1 MKWLSKGFCSSQLC
15 SLTLCLVL
23 AGTLSGCEAYRKC
36 GFSGCSG
43 DATITANVQAQFAR
57 YPPLTAN
64 SVRIQTLNKVVY
76 LTGQVD
82 TDVER
87 LLAVSLANDVDGVTQ
102 VVDSISVDNVSR

>member
-1 MKWLSKGFCSSQLC
+1 MKLLQQILSVALAPI
-15 SLTLCLVL
+15 L
-23 AGTLSGCEAYRKC
+23 AGTLCGCEAYSQC
-36 GFSGCSG
+36 GFSGCPG
-43 DATITANVQAQFAR
+43 DATITANVEAQFAR

-87 LLAVSLANDVDGVTQ
+87 LLAVSVASDVADVSR
-102 VVDSISVDNVSR
+102 VVDSISVENVSR